1 MLNCQECQEFYNFSR
16 IVIWLRPWGA
26 TWSKLKLTHAIYWS
40 THPIRHNSEENRRP
54 HNSTNALHHN
64 IGKAFQETD
73 LEEGLKI
80 NIGWSLQST
89 FAPVTSPAV
98 TAGLTW
104 QPDTCPIV
112 WARVATWKSAVNFKS
127 TSKIPTTRAHR
138 QTKGQRNP
146 HKLSLLTW
154 DKEYTCQGHTFQAE
168 LESPCL
174 GAICRESGIP
184 RLIFLQLASGKKW
197 YWNWQI
203 TMVTMIPS
211 CSAHPVL

>member
-1 MLNCQECQEFYNFSR
+1 MFNLGSRQASMDLCCSKSITPTHLVFTIQTLQELRMLSSVTLYCHNFSR

-26 TWSKLKLTHAIYWS
+26 TWSKLKLTHAIHWS
-40 THPIRHNSEENRRP
+40 THPIRHNSGENRRP

-104 QPDTCPIV
+104 QPDTCPMV
-112 WARVATWKSAVNFKS
+112 WARVATWKLAFGG
-127 TSKIPTTRAHR
+127 TF
-138 QTKGQRNP
+138 GQVMN
-146 HKLSLLTW
+146 LMEGDL
-154 DKEYTCQGHTFQAE
+154 
-168 LESPCL
+168 
-174 GAICRESGIP
+174 
-184 RLIFLQLASGKKW
+184 
-197 YWNWQI
+197 
-203 TMVTMIPS
+203 
-211 CSAHPVL
+211 